1 MIFTALT
8 PDFFMLRS
16 RSLNNGIATS
26 TVGIPHSMFISSI
39 EDLVILHS
47 SCQLN
52 LRMYIL
58 ITVLRSTDS
67 RLLLVEHVQE
77 YGHTQACQQMNQR
90 YQHRHR
96 SNRTSRK
103 RRDVTDEAQRQHN
116 GQQYHADQGEQRRT
130 LEGHG
135 GSIAPTFRPGSKA
148 VVRQRF
154 CMCGLSTRR
163 RGCKPSV
170 VHRRNWAAVDENFRS
185 LRGEGVLRTS

>member
-1 MIFTALT
+1 
-8 PDFFMLRS
+8 MLRS

-77 YGHTQACQQMNQR
+77 YGHTQACQQMN
-90 YQHRHR
+90 
-96 SNRTSRK
+96 
-103 RRDVTDEAQRQHN
+103 
-116 GQQYHADQGEQRRT
+116 
-130 LEGHG
+130 
-135 GSIAPTFRPGSKA
+135 
-148 VVRQRF
+148 
-154 CMCGLSTRR
+154 
-163 RGCKPSV
+163 
-170 VHRRNWAAVDENFRS
+170 
-185 LRGEGVLRTS
+185 